1 MIKIDDSKEDISNF
15 FQTLAKLKKKERLPL
30 HEPTFNKQD
39 IFYTNKALRS
49 SQVSTY
55 GKFTKMFENKIQSFC
70 KANYTFS
77 TINGSA
83 ALHISLIL
91 SGVDEKSEVLLS
103 TLGFVSSVNSVAHLR
118 AKPIFCDCEGSTLG
132 IDPAK
137 LKKFL
142 KQYCV
147 VKKNKCFNN
156 KSKKFIKAAILT
168 HVFGNPCQIIDLCK
182 ILREYK
188 IKIIEDAAEC
198 LGSRYKKKHL
208 GTFGDYGVLSFNG
221 NKIITTGGG
230 GAVLLKKLIDYK
242 KGINLIGN
250 MKIKHPYEQ
259 EFADIGYNYRLPSI
273 NSALG
278 LSQLTKINT
287 YLRKKKHLQKFYQ
300 KEFKN
305 LKNFSFFNSLN
316 SGKSNNWLNAI
327 LIKKNHK
334 HLRKILLEK
343 SIKLGVEL
351 RPVWKLLHKMKR
363 FKNCQKT
370 DLKNALDL
378 ENRIITLPSSHN
390 IISKL

>member
-1 MIKIDDSKEDISNF
+1 
-15 FQTLAKLKKKERLPL
+15 
-30 HEPTFNKQD
+30 
-39 IFYTNKALRS
+39 
-49 SQVSTY
+49 
-55 GKFTKMFENKIQSFC
+55 MFENKIQSFC

-287 YLRKKKHLQKFYQ
+287 YLRKKKA
-300 KEFKN
+300 
-305 LKNFSFFNSLN
+305 SS
-316 SGKSNNWLNAI
+316 
-327 LIKKNHK
+327 
-334 HLRKILLEK
+334 KIL
-343 SIKLGVEL
+343 S
-351 RPVWKLLHKMKR
+351 KR
-363 FKNCQKT
+363 
-370 DLKNALDL
+370 
-378 ENRIITLPSSHN
+378 I
-390 IISKL
+390 